1 MPELTDFPGKV
12 QHLNIATEIG
22 MQYYMVG
29 TGLLNDERGA
39 IVPAIVSEHRG
50 NAEQINMDIL
60 SRWMQGKGI
69 SDRTWRGLL
78 GVLRVHCPGL
88 AQDIEET
95 LSVETS
101 DTCIGIPGDTHGSI
115 AGPSQQQSALS
126 LFNKKLR
133 DLYAENPL
141 PYYFD
146 PRCYKWMPNVSRAY
160 IHPDI
165 ASKEEQQEQ
174 PDSHKEAILCGKRW
188 RITEKQSF
196 EIDEDSSGTEE
207 ASSDTEDGI
216 GDTVQLEELLKAK
229 SGENY
234 KCVLVEG
241 GPGMGKST
249 LAWQVCHRWGRRELF
264 DQYSTVLLFPLRN
277 ERVQQAKQVKDLID
291 DEMVAIQEIGNGTDI
306 LVILDG
312 LDELPSCL
320 LSKQSIFT
328 DLLSGKVLS
337 DATIL
342 VTSRPSATQQLLTCW
357 KQRISKHF
365 VIHGFSEE
373 DIEEYAKTIL
383 SGDKQTDFQKHLSI
397 HPHIQSIMYVPLHSA
412 IVMAVYLQH
421 RQLPNTLTQLYMTL
435 VEIILSQYLDDHPE
449 YCGEEKITCT
459 IGLKL
464 PKPIHTRFTELCKI
478 AFDTVCR
485 QKLIFTDKTM
495 PKELH
500 NLGFTDSVPGL
511 YIHTT
516 CSYNFLHLSIQEF
529 LAAYH
534 VSLLSS
540 HEQEQLLFLL
550 RNHRK
555 YHLRNMMK
563 FVAGI
568 TKFEGIGKEA
578 LKEAVEEYEMVLSL
592 HGYGLEL
599 LYECQNVSILDRE
612 TYSVNLGW
620 SSPKHHWLALGYVI
634 GNSRCT
640 WSLQLDY
647 VNVEMLVQGLRN
659 GKTQPTYKIKRM
671 EWDMY
676 NDEIDGKLFTCI
688 PTYFNTHIESASML
702 EYRSLTHFCQ
712 WLPIC
717 NLKKLSLLELEPN
730 NLEMVSRAL
739 TAVPSLKTLD
749 IQYSKFTL
757 QSMQA
762 FASMLHQSKSLTKV
776 DISIC
781 SIDSDCA
788 CCMAEALHKNMT
800 LTVLNMIRN
809 SVGDRG
815 AVAIA
820 DMLKHNT
827 TLTVLDMTR
836 NSVGDRGAVAIAEML
851 KHNTALKVLSM
862 RENYIGKRGA
872 IAIAENLKHNTTL
885 TVLDMRSN
893 SVGESGAVAMAEM
906 LKHNTTL
913 KLLDMRDNSVGEK
926 GALAMAKMLKYNTT
940 LEELC
945 IFEAG
950 TGEIGVEG
958 AKALIK
964 SLAVNCHLKTLK
976 IPRQY
981 MNEVESLRAYNAN
994 KKRVQFVGH
1003 FSISVE
1009 VKQ

>member
-22 MQYYMVG
+22 MQYNMVG

-69 SDRTWRGLL
+69 ADRTWRGLL

-115 AGPSQQQSALS
+115 AGPPQQQSALS
-126 LFNKKLR
+126 RFNKKLR

-146 PRCYKWMPNVSRAY
+146 PRCYKWMPNVSKEY

-174 PDSHKEAILCGKRW
+174 PDSHKETILCGKRW

-196 EIDEDSSGTEE
+196 DIDEDSSGTEE

-216 GDTVQLEELLKAK
+216 GDTVQLEELLEAR
-229 SGENY
+229 SGENC

-249 LAWQVCHRWGRRELF
+249 LAWQVCHRWGKRELF
-264 DQYSTVLLFPLRN
+264 SQYSTVLLLPLRN
-277 ERVQQAKQVKDLID
+277 ERVQQAKQVEDLID
-291 DEMVAIQEIGNGTDI
+291 DDMVVIQEVGNGENT

-312 LDELPSCL
+312 LDELPSHL

-365 VIHGFSEE
+365 IIHGFSEE
-373 DIEEYAKTIL
+373 DIKEYAKTIL
-383 SGDKQTDFQKHLSI
+383 SGDKQKDFQKHLSI
-397 HPHIQSIMYVPLHSA
+397 YPHIQSIMYVPLHSA
-412 IVMAVYLQH
+412 IVVAVYLQH
-421 RQLPNTLTQLYMTL
+421 KQLPKTLTQLYMTL
-435 VEIILSQYLDDHPE
+435 VEMILSQYLDDHPE
-449 YCGEEKITCT
+449 YCEGEKVSCT
-459 IGLKL
+459 IGLEL
-464 PKPIHTRFTELCKI
+464 PKPIHTRFTQLCKI
-478 AFDTVCR
+478 AFDTVFR
-485 QKLIFTDKTM
+485 QKLIFTDKTI

-500 NLGFTDSVPGL
+500 NFGFTDSVPGL
-511 YIHTT
+511 YMHTT

-540 HEQEQLLFLL
+540 HEQEKLLFVL

-555 YHLRNMMK
+555 YHLRNMMR

-578 LKEAVEEYEMVLSL
+578 LKQAVEEYEMVHFL

-634 GNSRCT
+634 GNSMCA

-659 GKTQPTYKIKRM
+659 CKIQPAYTIEHMKWNI
-671 EWDMY
+671 Y
-676 NDEIDGKLFTCI
+676 NHEVHGKLFACT
-688 PTYFNTHIESASML
+688 PAYFNTHIESVSVD
-702 EYRSLTHFCQ
+702 EHRSLTTFCQ

-717 NLKKLSLLELEPN
+717 HLKKLSLLELEPYN
-730 NLEMVSRAL
+730 MEMVSRAL

-749 IQYSKFTL
+749 IQYSKFTF

-762 FASMLHQSKSLTKV
+762 FASLLQQNKSLIV
-776 DISIC
+776 VGIRDC
-781 SIDSDCA
+781 SIDSDSA
-788 CCMAEALHKNMT
+788 CCLAEGLHNNVT
-800 LTVLNMIRN
+800 L
-809 SVGDRG
+809 
-815 AVAIA
+815 A
-820 DMLKHNT
+820 
-827 TLTVLDMTR
+827 
-836 NSVGDRGAVAIAEML
+836 
-851 KHNTALKVLSM
+851 
-862 RENYIGKRGA
+862 
-872 IAIAENLKHNTTL
+872 
-885 TVLDMRSN
+885 VLDMRRN
-893 SVGESGAVAMAEM
+893 SIGERGALAMAEM
-906 LKHNTTL
+906 LKQNTTL
-913 KLLDMRDNSVGEK
+913 KVLDMSYNSVGERGALAMAEMLKQNTTLKVLDMRDNSVGER
-926 GALAMAKMLKYNTT
+926 GALAMAEILKHNTT
-940 LEELC
+940 LEEID
-945 IFEAG
+945 IFEASI
-950 TGEIGVEG
+950 GEIG

-964 SLAVNCHLKTLK
+964 SLARNHHLKTLK
-976 IPRQY
+976 MPMRLRWKPF
-981 MNEVESLRAYNAN
+981 ESTMPTKNVFN
-994 KKRVQFVGH
+994 
-1003 FSISVE
+1003 
-1009 VKQ
+1009 